1 MALFRSPVFEHA
13 KGMTT
18 VSNPHTI
25 EHLNPSECW
34 AILRSATTGR
44 VALVHDGV
52 PDIFPVNHVI
62 DHGSIVYRTGNGELF
77 HATLNQEVAFEVDG
91 HDLDANQ
98 VWSVVVKGRA
108 SERHQITDIV
118 DSLEL
123 PLAPW
128 QSGPKPRFVRIEPH
142 QITGRRFSI
151 ATKSPVRT
159 APEETAPEE

>member
-1 MALFRSPVFEHA
+1 MALFRNSVWGDP
-13 KGMTT
+13 KSMTT
-18 VSNPHTI
+18 ATEPHTI
-25 EHLNPSECW
+25 EHLDTSECW
-34 AILRSATTGR
+34 AIMRQATTGR

-62 DHGSIVYRTGNGELF
+62 DQGSIVYRTGTGALF
-77 HATLNQEVAFEVDG
+77 HATLNQQVAFEVDG
-91 HDLDANQ
+91 HDLETHQA
-98 VWSVVVKGRA
+98 WSVVVKGRA
-108 SERHQITDIV
+108 TERLGITDIV

-151 ATKSPVRT
+151 AAKSHPPT
-159 APEETAPEE
+159 APPQ